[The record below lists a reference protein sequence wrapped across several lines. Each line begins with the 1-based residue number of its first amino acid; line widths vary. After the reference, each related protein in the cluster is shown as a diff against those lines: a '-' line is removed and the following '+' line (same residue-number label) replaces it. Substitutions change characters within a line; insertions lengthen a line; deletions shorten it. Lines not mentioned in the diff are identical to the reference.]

1 SASATHDDACTSS
14 NAVSGCAWIRCDSS
28 MISSRADSTASA
40 SRRFASAWGGAGSAS
55 RPASTS
61 DWVGTVTWPPGTG
74 AVANARRSR
83 DERRS
88 AIGVSAVDRQ
98 GDLEDHDQRD
108 DEQDDGRLEDLLDAQ
123 DHGGARDDRD
133 PEPTAD
139 GGRPIAQGGGP
150 AGTGET

>member
-1 SASATHDDACTSS
+1 
-14 NAVSGCAWIRCDSS
+14 
-28 MISSRADSTASA
+28 MISSRAASTASA
-40 SRRFASAWGGAGSAS
+40 RRRFASAWGGAGSAS

-61 DWVGTVTWPPGTG
+61 GWVGAVTWPPGTG

-88 AIGVSAVDRQ
+88 AIGVSPVDRQ

-123 DHGGARDDRD
+123 DHGSARDDRD
-133 PEPTAD
+133 PETTAD
-139 GGRPIAQGGGP
+139 RARPIGSGRDTAL
-150 AGTGET
+150 TE